1 MKIPAFWRR
10 RKMRRGVQVALVTA
24 AVVGIVVLA
33 NVLAA
38 RHQWRWDLTVNSRFT
53 LAQQTREVLGSL
65 QNQVDITAFLVAG
78 EQSSDQIEG
87 LLKEYQY
94 ASDKVKVNIVDPV
107 RQPSLA
113 YKYNITESGAVVI
126 ESGSRQR
133 RIEPYNLYGGGDNP
147 YAPAF
152 RGEQAVTSALAG
164 LSRQYSTEIY
174 FLAGHGEKSLD
185 KELGQIKT
193 YLAGEG
199 YTARTLDL
207 PQEGKIPGDASL
219 VVVAGPRKDLTPREK
234 EILFQYLDGGGR
246 IMALMD
252 PPVTQGTP
260 AGWQELLGRLG
271 VKIVQGLAVD
281 PQRGYFGDALTT
293 VPLLAAHEI
302 TGKLSGQN
310 LAPVLPGA
318 APVTVE
324 KGEKTAYQYGP
335 LLKTSDKAWGE
346 TNLKENNVK
355 KDGADLAGPLTLAVA
370 VEQSGPSP
378 NKTGQP
384 PENPEEPGEGD
395 IPTAR
400 RVAVVVGNSA
410 FIGQGVVD
418 LQGNADF
425 FMNAVGWL
433 AGKDGMITIR
443 PKTAETSR
451 VQLTGESAREIFYG
465 TVVILPLAVLL
476 AGAFVWVRRRAR

>member
-10 RKMRRGVQVALVTA
+10 RKMRRGAQVVLTTA

-38 RHQWRWDLTVNSRFT
+38 RHHWRWDLTANSRFT
-53 LAQQTREVLGSL
+53 LAQQTRDVLGGL
-65 QNQVDITAFLVAG
+65 QNQVDINAFLVAG
-78 EQSSDQIEG
+78 ESSSEQVEG

-107 RQPSLA
+107 KQPSLA
-113 YKYNITESGAVVI
+113 NKYNITESGTIVI
-126 ESGSRQR
+126 ERDGLQR

-152 RGEQAVTSALAG
+152 RGEQAVTSALAA
-164 LSRQYSTEIY
+164 LSQQYSTEIY

-193 YLAGEG
+193 YLTGEG
-199 YTARTLDL
+199 YTAYTLDL

-219 VVVAGPRKDLTPREK
+219 VVIAGPRKDLIPREK
-234 EILFQYLDGGGR
+234 ELLFKYLDGGGK

-252 PPVTQGTP
+252 PPGPQGVP
-260 AGWQELLGRLG
+260 AGWQEMLGRLG
-271 VKIVQGLAVD
+271 VNIAQAVAVD
-281 PQRGYFGDALTT
+281 PQRGYFGDAITL

-310 LAPVLPGA
+310 LALVLPGA

-324 KGEKTAYQYGP
+324 KGEKTAYQYGS
-335 LLKTSDKAWGE
+335 LLITSDKAWGE

-355 KDGADLAGPLTLAVA
+355 KDGGDLPGPLTLAVA

-378 NKTGQP
+378 NMPGQTP
-384 PENPEEPGEGD
+384 ANPEDPGEGD
-395 IPTAR
+395 ILTAK

-410 FIGQGVVD
+410 FIEQGAVD

-433 AGKDGMITIR
+433 AGRDDMITIR
-443 PKTAETSR
+443 PKTAEPSS

-465 TVVILPLAVLL
+465 TVVILPLAVLV